1 MANLQSLST
10 NIMGIELIV
19 ADAPKDAKMP
29 NDEQKRLLQYSIL
42 KELKQ
47 VCCNFYKLKLKK
59 LLKDEDVNENKKK
72 MFISMLND
80 EYHILYK
87 KIKKE
92 MKSIEIPKF
101 IKKRILEDDWT
112 ELNFQHNAAEL
123 FEHLQ
128 IRKMN
133 NLLKEPKVEYKKMFD
148 KC

>member
-42 KELKQ
+42 KELKK
-47 VCCNFYKLKLKK
+47 VCCNFYKLKLEKYR
-59 LLKDEDVNENKKK
+59 KDEKMNKT
-72 MFISMLND
+72 FVLMLND
-80 EYHILYK
+80 EYHILFK

-92 MKSIEIPKF
+92 MKSIEIPNF

-133 NLLKEPKVEYKKMFD
+133 NLLKEPMVEYKKMFD